1 MNEFW
6 EWLNAN
12 TVWLGLFS
20 VIVFVGSLLVIP
32 ILVANIPKDY
42 FVDQQRHIS
51 RYKQLHPALYAMIII
66 FKNVVGSLLI
76 LAGIAMLVLPG
87 QGMLTTLIG
96 LSLTDFPGKY
106 TLEQKLIARDG
117 IFNALNWIRKHTGKE
132 PLFRPRTEDP
142 REL

>member
-12 TVWLGLFS
+12 TLWLGLFS

-42 FVDQQRHIS
+42 FVDQQRHLS
-51 RYKQLHPALYAMIII
+51 RYNQFHPALYAMIII
-66 FKNVVGSLLI
+66 LKNVVGSLLI

-117 IFNALNWIRKHTGKE
+117 IFNALNWIRKQTGKE
-132 PLFRPRTEDP
+132 PLFRPHTNNHSEH
-142 REL
+142 